1 MRYYKRGIM
10 KVLLIED
17 DIQLNTTVKRFLEL
31 QNYDVVSVLDGEEA
45 ISIIDLNLFDM
56 YLIDINLPNVSGLEI
71 LKYIRSKDIMNP
83 IIMITA
89 SLEVDNFIQAY
100 DNGCSEYIKK
110 PFHLKELEIRIE
122 NLLQTQ
128 KQDIVKIDENIVY
141 NFEYEELKIDNV
153 TIHLRKK
160 INRLLQIL
168 LKNINH
174 TVKTEEIINYVWEN
188 EIKENYSLR
197 QLVTDLRKEFNLDK
211 NYIIS
216 EVGVGYRFDTTL
228 RN

>member
-1 MRYYKRGIM
+1 M

-17 DIQLNTTVKRFLEL
+17 DIQLNTTVKRFLQL
-31 QNYDVVSVLDGEEA
+31 QNYDVSSVLDGEEA
-45 ISIIDLNLFDM
+45 IHLIDTTCFDM
-56 YLIDINLPNVSGLEI
+56 YIVDINLPNVNGLDI
-71 LKYIRSKDIMNP
+71 VKYIRKKDITNP

-89 SLEVDNFIQAY
+89 SLEVSNFIQAY

-122 NLLQTQ
+122 NLLQNHQ
-128 KQDIVKIDENIVY
+128 SDILNINEHIIY
-141 NFEYEELKIDNV
+141 NFQYEELKIDNV
-153 TIHLRKK
+153 IIHLRKK
-160 INRLLQIL
+160 VNRLLQIL

-174 TVKTEEIINYVWEN
+174 TVKTEDIISYVWEN

-197 QLVTDLRKEFNLDK
+197 QLIADLRKEFNLDE

-216 EVGVGYRFDTTL
+216 EVGVGYRFETDL
-228 RN
+228 RD

>member
-1 MRYYKRGIM
+1 M

-31 QNYDVVSVLDGEEA
+31 KNYDITSILDGEEA
-45 ISIIDLNLFDM
+45 INLIDLASFDL
-56 YLIDINLPNVSGLEI
+56 YIIDINLPNVSGLEI
-71 LKYIRSKDIMNP
+71 VKYIRKKDITNP

-89 SLEVDNFIQAY
+89 SVEINNFIEAY

-122 NLLQTQ
+122 NLLQNHQ
-128 KQDIVKIDENIVY
+128 SDILKVTNSITY
-141 NFEYEELKIDNV
+141 NFKYEELKIDDV
-153 TIHLRKK
+153 IIHLRKK
-160 INRLLQIL
+160 VNRLLQIL

-174 TVKTEEIINYVWEN
+174 TVKTEDIISYVWEN

-197 QLVTDLRKEFNLDK
+197 QLIADLRKEFNLDE

-216 EVGVGYRFDTTL
+216 EVGVGYRFETNKRD
-228 RN
+228 